1 MADFWLPTWKST
13 LLGLRCCS
21 WGLLE
26 RWKHWLHG
34 ICIERAVLLRASR
47 LSNPSNQGS
56 PQTTHEAAPP
66 TQFAVWASNNLI
78 KIVFKDILWTC
89 LKHHY
94 LLYSSHLCMPM
105 DATFPIPS
113 SPNGS
118 SDRGQ
123 ADVGLPMVTQM
134 AFKVPLCSKSRPY
147 SCKYHS
153 KNAQSQL

>member
-1 MADFWLPTWKST
+1 MTDFWLPTWKT
-13 LLGLRCCS
+13 MLLGLRCCS
-21 WGLLE
+21 GCLLE
-26 RWKHWLHG
+26 RWKTLIVW
-34 ICIERAVLLRASR
+34 ICIEISMVFRPSR
-47 LSNPSNQGS
+47 LPNFSKSRFPSDNTQG
-56 PQTTHEAAPP
+56 PP
-66 TQFAVWASNNLI
+66 TPFAVWASLSVSE
-78 KIVFKDILWTC
+78 IVFRVILWTC

-94 LLYSSHLCMPM
+94 LRYSSHLCMPM

-118 SDRGQ
+118 PDRGQ

-134 AFKVPLCSKSRPY
+134 GFKLPLCSKSRPY